1 MEINLISDT
10 VTKPSPEMLQHM
22 FNAKVGDD
30 VFKQDPT
37 VNEFERIVA
46 DLFGMEAAMFFPTGT
61 MANQTAIKLNTNPGD
76 QIICD
81 KWSHI
86 HLYESGGASAN
97 SGVNFNLLDGNR
109 GIITAEEVKAG
120 INDPEFYHT
129 PMSKMVGIENT
140 TNKGGGA
147 CYEIAELQKIK
158 QVCKDH
164 NLKYHLDGA
173 RLWNAMIA
181 KKQEPKQFGQLFD
194 TISVCFSKGLGCP
207 IGSVLLSDTAT
218 IHSALRVRKIFGGN
232 MRQSGYLA
240 AAGIYALQNNIN
252 RLEDDHRRAKELGI
266 QLEQCNWV
274 AIVEPVETNIVVFS
288 AQPHIKDQEVIEK
301 LKQNGISISL
311 LAKGKLRMVTHLDY
325 RQVMHEYV
333 MEVLEKIEFL
343 LFYLFNCFSYL
354 QNIGLLIF
362 TFLNTIRILIFNKFV
377 VINAIF
383 EDIKLLIFDIP
394 NNPFAIYHG
403 VC

>member
-10 VTKPSPEMLQHM
+10 VTKPTPEMLNAM

-46 DLFGMEAAMFFPTGT
+46 DLFGMEAALFFPTGT

-97 SGVNFNLLDGNR
+97 SGVNFNLLDGKR
-109 GIITAEEVKAG
+109 GMITAEQVKEG

-147 CYEIAELQKIK
+147 CYEIGELQKIK
-158 QVCKDH
+158 QVCVDH

-173 RLWNAMIA
+173 RLWNALIA
-181 KKQEPKQFGQLFD
+181 KKQQPKQFGELFD
-194 TISVCFSKGLGCP
+194 TISVCFSKGLGAP
-207 IGSVLLSDTAT
+207 IGSVLVADAET
-218 IHSALRVRKIFGGN
+218 IHRALRIRKIFGGN
-232 MRQSGYLA
+232 LRQSGYLA

-252 RLEDDHRRAKELGI
+252 RLEEDHRRAKELGT
-266 QLEQCNWV
+266 QLEKCGWV
-274 AIVEPVETNIVVFS
+274 ATVEPVETNIIVFS
-288 AQPHIKDQEVIEK
+288 AQTHIQDLEIIEK
-301 LKQNGISISL
+301 LKQKGISISL
-311 LAKGKLRMVTHLDY
+311 LAKGKLRIVTHLDY

-333 MEVLEKIEFL
+333 LDTLEKMSL
-343 LFYLFNCFSYL
+343 
-354 QNIGLLIF
+354 
-362 TFLNTIRILIFNKFV
+362 
-377 VINAIF
+377 
-383 EDIKLLIFDIP
+383 
-394 NNPFAIYHG
+394 
-403 VC
+403 

>member
-10 VTKPSPEMLQHM
+10 VTKPSPEMLKAM

-46 DLFGMEAAMFFPTGT
+46 DLFGMEAALFFPSGT

-97 SGVNFNLLDGNR
+97 SGVNFNLLDGKR
-109 GIITAEEVKAG
+109 GMITADMVKEG

-129 PMSKMVGIENT
+129 PFSKMVGIENT

-147 CYEIAELQKIK
+147 CYELEELQKIK
-158 QVCKDH
+158 QVCVDN

-181 KKQEPKQFGQLFD
+181 KKQHPKQFGALFD

-207 IGSVLLSDTAT
+207 VGSVLLSDKET
-218 IHSALRVRKIFGGN
+218 IKRALRIRKIFGGN
-232 MRQSGYLA
+232 MRQAGYLA

-252 RLEDDHRRAKELGI
+252 RLEEDHNRAKELGK
-266 QLEQCNWV
+266 QLEQCSWV
-274 AIVEPVETNIVVFS
+274 KIVEPIETNIIIFS
-288 AQPHIKDQEVIEK
+288 PIESVSDTEIIDK
-301 LKQNGISISL
+301 LKQKGISISL
-311 LAKGKLRMVTHLDY
+311 MSKGKLRIVTHLDY
-325 RQVMHEYV
+325 RQIMHEYV
-333 MEVLEKIEFL
+333 LETLSKL
-343 LFYLFNCFSYL
+343 
-354 QNIGLLIF
+354 
-362 TFLNTIRILIFNKFV
+362 TF
-377 VINAIF
+377 
-383 EDIKLLIFDIP
+383 
-394 NNPFAIYHG
+394 
-403 VC
+403 